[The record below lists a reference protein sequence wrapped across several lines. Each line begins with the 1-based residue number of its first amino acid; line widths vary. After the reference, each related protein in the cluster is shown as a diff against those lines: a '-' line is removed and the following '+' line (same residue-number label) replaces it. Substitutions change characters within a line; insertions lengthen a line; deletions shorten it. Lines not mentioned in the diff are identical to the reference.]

1 MGFSKKFIWLIKN
14 SRFWPELFENVFLVR
29 ISFFLRLKKRRNP
42 DLICLFNLFLQERI
56 LRDLFFLV
64 EKEAF

>member
-14 SRFWPELFENVFLVR
+14 SRLLLELFENVLLVR
-29 ISFFLRLKKRRNP
+29 ISKRRKP

-56 LRDLFFLV
+56 LRDLSFLV
-64 EKEAF
+64 EKEVF